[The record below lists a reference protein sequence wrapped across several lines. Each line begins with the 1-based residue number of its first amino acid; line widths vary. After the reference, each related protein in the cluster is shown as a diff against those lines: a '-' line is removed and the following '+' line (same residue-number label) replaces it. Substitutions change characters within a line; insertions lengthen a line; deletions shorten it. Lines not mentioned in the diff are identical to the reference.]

1 MEELS
6 ELIEMK
12 KYFIM
17 HAPRQTGKTSTLKA
31 LEHKLNLEGKYH
43 ALYVNIELAQSFR
56 ENISAAMEA
65 IVNEIGRR
73 AIELLN
79 DNFILEQ
86 LPELKKQGSEGT
98 LLNSILTDWCRHLK
112 KPLILLID
120 EIDSLIGDTLV
131 SVLRQLRAGYD
142 KRPQSFP
149 QSVILCGVRD
159 IKDYKIHASS
169 EKEIITGGSCFNIK
183 AASLRLGCFSAEET
197 EELLLQHTKET
208 GQVFAPEA
216 IAEIYRL
223 SGGQPWLVNALAYEL
238 CFDNRQNRDRSIKIT
253 KEMVTAA
260 KEKLILQR
268 QTHIDQLMDKLKE
281 ERVRQVMQPILLG
294 AESFN
299 ADGDNILY
307 CEDLGLLKYGVRPP
321 EIANPIYK
329 EVLPRELSDSFQQ
342 TLYINN
348 PDFIENGL
356 LNMEKLMQRFI
367 SFYRENAHQE
377 FFNYEIVPHIL
388 LMAFLQRIIN
398 GGGHIIREYALGRKR
413 MDLGVFFGEQRFAIE
428 IKMKKKGTQP
438 LKEGKEQLSTY
449 MDSLGLQKDGWLLI
463 FDPDIR
469 KPWSRRFKEKTIKHA
484 DKTIRVLEM

>member
-1 MEELS
+1 
-6 ELIEMK
+6 
-12 KYFIM
+12 
-17 HAPRQTGKTSTLKA
+17 
-31 LEHKLNLEGKYH
+31 
-43 ALYVNIELAQSFR
+43 
-56 ENISAAMEA
+56 
-65 IVNEIGRR
+65 
-73 AIELLN
+73 
-79 DNFILEQ
+79 
-86 LPELKKQGSEGT
+86 
-98 LLNSILTDWCRHLK
+98 
-112 KPLILLID
+112 
-120 EIDSLIGDTLV
+120 
-131 SVLRQLRAGYD
+131 VLRQLRAGYD

-169 EKEIITGGSCFNIK
+169 EKEIITGDSCFNIK

-208 GQVFAPEA
+208 GQVFAPET

-329 EVLPRELSDSFQQ
+329 EVLPRELTDSFQQ
-342 TLYINN
+342 TLYIKN

-428 IKMKKKGTQP
+428 IKMKEKDTQP
-438 LKEGKEQLSTY
+438 LKEGKEQLSAY

-463 FDPDIR
+463 FDPDIQ
-469 KPWSRRFKEKTIKHA
+469 KPWSRRFKEKTVNQT